1 MSNKINYSTL
11 TQELIKGLRGK
22 KSQNYYNKRLKQ
34 KTNQIHRWETG
45 KSKITWV
52 EFMRLLQ
59 LFKIDFRLL
68 LNRFFRFQGDVES
81 ISLFLTHLFGNKKIS
96 ELSKT
101 VQLSEFKIRRILN
114 GSSPAYLAD
123 ILKII
128 DLLNRF
134 RFLGFLN
141 ALIDL
146 NKIGEV
152 KEQFAQISSF
162 MKTYYENPRIGHI
175 LLALRLDGYKK
186 LKKHDPSFLA
196 QKVGISLS
204 EVAHFL
210 EILIKIGYVTKKD
223 EKYLATSVQ
232 SDDSN
237 DPKKQIQIRKY
248 WTAQALLAME
258 NHQAFPLQDAFG
270 SLLFTTNSA
279 VKEKIISIYLKFF
292 EDLKNCIMSDKREHD
307 IVLALNFHL
316 FDPVHSTSQIPEN
329 NK

>member
-1 MSNKINYSTL
+1 MVFGDSKASNNMSNKINYSTL

-146 NKIGEV
+146 NKIGHGAMFKGTNGFLISDFDSHIILPYG
-152 KEQFAQISSF
+152 KEADL
-162 MKTYYENPRIGHI
+162 TYYKPRPKEK
-175 LLALRLDGYKK
+175 LLPPVGVFQDEWINACKGDLKTSCDFDYAGKMLEMMNLGLVAYRVGKK
-186 LKKHDPSFLA
+186 LEYDGNTGRVTNCEEANAL
-196 QKVGISLS
+196 LS
-204 EVAHFL
+204 
-210 EILIKIGYVTKKD
+210 
-223 EKYLATSVQ
+223 
-232 SDDSN
+232 
-237 DPKKQIQIRKY
+237 RKY
-248 WTAQALLAME
+248 RDGWT
-258 NHQAFPLQDAFG
+258 
-270 SLLFTTNSA
+270 
-279 VKEKIISIYLKFF
+279 
-292 EDLKNCIMSDKREHD
+292 
-307 IVLALNFHL
+307 LNG
-316 FDPVHSTSQIPEN
+316 
-329 NK
+329 